1 MQKHD
6 SLRALAQAKA
16 SAQEPNQAL
25 ARLKARSFGK
35 PTPIVAARATTAV
48 PEPLQGSNP
57 KPLVR

>member
-6 SLRALAQAKA
+6 SLRSLAQAKA
-16 SAQEPNQAL
+16 SAQAPNQAL

-35 PTPIVAARATTAV
+35 PAPVTAARGTAEV